1 MRNSLEEL
9 AELKLYAT
17 AKEINYQMKKSI
29 DKDLEL
35 MFLYRNIIKKLP
47 LPLKEKVEID
57 EFISDKGKEYLEKY
71 EKMSAME
78 LAERLNDISKKSL
91 ENLSKEEEE

>member
-1 MRNSLEEL
+1 MRNSLEEI
-9 AELKLYAT
+9 
-17 AKEINYQMKKSI
+17 AKEMNYQMKEVI

-71 EKMSAME
+71 EKMSVIE
-78 LAERLNDISKKSL
+78 LAGRLNDINKKSL